1 VQSSASGLVH
11 GKMALKQQNSW
22 FDQEDHGGITSK
34 IQQRYVFFL
43 DKGDAISGCQHW
55 WIMGSITIVNV
66 CSWDMWGI

>member
-34 IQQRYVFFL
+34 IQQRYVFF
-43 DKGDAISGCQHW
+43 
-55 WIMGSITIVNV
+55 
-66 CSWDMWGI
+66 

>member
-1 VQSSASGLVH
+1 MEELPAKSS
-11 GKMALKQQNSW
+11 KDM
-22 FDQEDHGGITSK
+22 F
-34 IQQRYVFFL
+34 FFL